1 MPDMVSLIMGQ
12 ELGYAKG
19 VKDGAG
25 RIVVDGTNM
34 TFADD
39 GEGNLTMTVTEE

>member
-1 MPDMVSLIMGQ
+1 MGQ
-12 ELGYAKG
+12 DAGYKKG

-25 RIVVDGTNM
+25 TIVVDGTNM